1 MLLGTDIMKSKIRLS
16 LITLLLLLLMQNF
29 LSAAPSFSL
38 FEEGNQLYDS
48 SDSANTNYQKAIQK
62 YNELLE
68 SGYENG
74 EIYYNLGNAYYKLG
88 DIANCIA
95 SYKRAER
102 FIGNDD
108 DLKKNLKIAQLSL
121 VDKIEEKPILP
132 IWKFF
137 DKIINKYN
145 VYTVRNWIIYLSFVL
160 SALIV
165 FLIFIHNK
173 KIKTVI
179 YALSLVC
186 VVFLTGIF
194 FISLKI
200 SEEYQNREGI
210 INFDKVTIFSSPDEN
225 INSVELFNLH
235 RGAKVKIEKNI
246 DSWLE
251 ISVSKG
257 KKGWVKREF
266 VIEI

>member
-137 DKIINKYN
+137 DKIINKY
-145 VYTVRNWIIYLSFVL
+145 
-160 SALIV
+160 
-165 FLIFIHNK
+165 
-173 KIKTVI
+173 
-179 YALSLVC
+179 
-186 VVFLTGIF
+186 
-194 FISLKI
+194 
-200 SEEYQNREGI
+200 QNREGI